1 MLPIFSER
9 GFTVSVAVIMASLM
23 GSMQFAGRLV
33 KLITENS
40 VPVLTICI
48 ISFIS
53 MLISGW
59 AIFLEALL
67 WFYFFM
73 SDTTGLWLWRFYDNP
88 T

>member
-1 MLPIFSER
+1 MLLSHMLPIFSER

-59 AIFLEALL
+59 AIFFGGTAMVLF
-67 WFYFFM
+67 FYE
-73 SDTTGLWLWRFYDNP
+73 
-88 T
+88 